1 MGMLTTSWS
10 TRCNGNCTRGFVKL
24 LLCVQLAHAAS
35 RREATLHDREQH
47 SLLLGGF
54 LRGSHLKSR
63 TELCVE
69 PAWLSCGSAHAA
81 LAVTARGSPAPC
93 PGVPVPGVM
102 CTAGQGCG
110 CGLKVSREMYQVR
123 TWSLRD
129 LRSSH
134 QECPCWR
141 NCHI

>member
-1 MGMLTTSWS
+1 MGMLTMDWS

-24 LLCVQLAHAAS
+24 LLCVQLSQAAS
-35 RREATLHDREQH
+35 CREATLHDREQH
-47 SLLLGGF
+47 SLLLVGF
-54 LRGSHLKSR
+54 LQGSHLKSC

-69 PAWLSCGSAHAA
+69 LTQLSCGSAHAA

-93 PGVPVPGVM
+93 PGVPVPLVM

-110 CGLKVSREMYQVR
+110 RGLRVARQMYQVR
-123 TWSLRD
+123 TWSLGN
-129 LRSSH
+129 LQSSC